1 MTPRDF
7 ILAHTAVSSPPA
19 CPELRLHLASEVTP
33 LWEATEAYLNMH
45 NVPPPY
51 WAFPWVGGQALARH
65 ILDNPGLVAGKSV
78 LDFASGSGLVGIA
91 AKMAGASRVLA
102 TDIDKVALAAIE
114 LNMAENG
121 VAIDASDR
129 NVLDEEECPWD
140 VIVAGDVCYEKPMA
154 EKTFAWLRRCAGQ
167 GAKALMADP
176 GRAYLPKT
184 GLMRLNRITVDC
196 SLDLEDKT
204 SRDVGIYQ
212 IVG

>member
-1 MTPRDF
+1 VSAAAF
-7 ILAHTAVSSPPA
+7 ILGHTAVSSPPA
-19 CPELRLHLASEVTP
+19 CPELRLHPASEVTP
-33 LWEATEAYLNMH
+33 LWEATETYLAQN

-51 WAFPWVGGQALARH
+51 WAFPWVGGQALARY
-65 ILDNPGLVAGKSV
+65 ILDHPQLVAGKSV

-91 AKMAGASRVLA
+91 AKLAGAAEVLA
-102 TDIDKVALAAIE
+102 TDIDRVALSAIA
-114 LNMAENG
+114 LNMKENG
-121 VAIDASDR
+121 VTFDVSDR
-129 NVLDEEECPWD
+129 DVLDEQDCPWD

-154 EKTFAWLRRCAGQ
+154 EKTFAWLRRCSKA

-184 GLMRLNRITVDC
+184 GLMRLAEITIAC

-204 SRDVGIYQ
+204 SRDVGIFQ